1 MMHQKSLFN
10 PKLAF
15 EDMKQNKHVIILY
28 TVILLLCT
36 LFPASLEYS
45 NYFEDTVNNSYGL
58 ASAADFLA
66 LANPF
71 VMMLTFAAA
80 FIIVIL
86 QFNYLYKQSSVIF
99 VHSMPYTRANI
110 IVTKYISGLLT
121 AVLPILWAG
130 LINMLAAKIMGI
142 DYLMSYTD
150 YTKIMFYT
158 MLTTVFSY
166 SVMVMAQTVSSSI
179 FSLFIASSFVFLLYP
194 ITKCVGAGMVS
205 AYLKTYNIETLFS
218 RELDFI
224 FPFWKVAVQEDAS
237 SALTVGMTAYL
248 IISSIVML
256 VISAL
261 VYSKRK
267 SENSNKFF
275 AFNAVNKFLK
285 YYITIVLALGIGSL
299 TGAAAYGSFGISYV
313 MYIVSAI
320 IIFAV
325 LQAIF
330 DKNIK
335 NMFANKL
342 SLGAVLLVITA
353 IVCMFKFDV
362 LKLNDRIPDAAD
374 TKSIGIT
381 LPLRYENYVSA
392 DGSYNF
398 TDKKTIEKAILLM
411 KNSEP
416 AYNRGW
422 TTDDNS
428 YSVTFI
434 TDKYKK
440 LGISRR
446 ALVKKTDLEEF
457 SKAVF
462 ETAEFKKQLTPDE
475 SQVEAIY
482 WTYVNYGDSG
492 GFNVQTKAQME
503 KLLKTYSAEVNNI
516 SADEFVHGKVL
527 GSIEYEIPIQKN
539 DNFARPTRSFSYRRA
554 PVFESCTETLKLMEQ
569 YRAEFEESV
578 KNADNGNEKS
588 EDNADNAE
596 NAETTIA
603 QE

>member
-1 MMHQKSLFN
+1 MTHQKSLFN

-58 ASAADFLA
+58 ASAANFLA

-71 VMMLTFAAA
+71 VMILTFAAA

-86 QFNYLYKQSSVIF
+86 QFNYLYKQNSVIF

-179 FSLFIASSFVFLLYP
+179 FSLFIASAFVFLLYP

-224 FPFWKVAVQEDAS
+224 FPFWKVAMTEDAS
-237 SALTVGMTAYL
+237 SALTAGMTAYL

-285 YYITIVLALGIGSL
+285 YYITIVLALGIGAL
-299 TGAAAYGSFGISYV
+299 TGTAAGGSFGISYI
-313 MYIVSAI
+313 MYILSAI

-342 SLGAVLLVITA
+342 SLGAVLLIITA
-353 IVCMFKFDV
+353 VVCVFKFDV
-362 LKLNDRIPDAAD
+362 LKLNERVPDANE
-374 TKSIGIT
+374 TKSIDIT
-381 LPLRYENYVSA
+381 IPLRYDDYVS
-392 DGSYNF
+392 DGKNEF
-398 TDKKTIEKAILLM
+398 TDKKIIEKAILLM

-422 TTDDNS
+422 TTDDGLS
-428 YSVTFI
+428 AVTFV

-446 ALVKKTDLEEF
+446 VLVKKADFDEF
-457 SKAVF
+457 SKALF
-462 ETAEFKKQLTPDE
+462 ASEEFKNQLAPDDKQVK
-475 SQVEAIY
+475 SIN
-482 WTYVNYGDSG
+482 WTYVHYDGTD
-492 GFNVQTKAQME
+492 FNVLTKAKIE
-503 KLLKTYSAEVNNI
+503 KLLKTYSAELKNVT
-516 SADEFVHGKVL
+516 ADEFANGNAV
-527 GSIEYEIPIQKN
+527 GSIEYEIPAEKSNGLVPIH
-539 DNFARPTRSFSYRRA
+539 SYIYRRS
-554 PVFESCTETLKLMEQ
+554 PVFESCSETVKLMKQ
-569 YRAEFEESV
+569 YRAEFEEAV
-578 KNADNGNEKS
+578 KNADKGDETA
-588 EDNADNAE
+588 EDNAE
-596 NAETTIA
+596 NAETPAT

>member
-1 MMHQKSLFN
+1 MTHQKSLFN

-71 VMMLTFAAA
+71 VMILTFAAA

-86 QFNYLYKQSSVIF
+86 QFNYLYKQNSVIF

-224 FPFWKVAVQEDAS
+224 FPFWKVAMTEDAS
-237 SALTVGMTAYL
+237 SALTAGMTAYL

-285 YYITIVLALGIGSL
+285 YYITIVLALGIGAL
-299 TGAAAYGSFGISYV
+299 TGTAAGGNFGISYI
-313 MYIVSAI
+313 MYILSAI

-325 LQAIF
+325 LQAFF

-342 SLGAVLLVITA
+342 SLGAVLLIITA
-353 IVCMFKFDV
+353 VVCVFKFDV
-362 LKLNDRIPDAAD
+362 LKLNERVPDANE
-374 TKSIGIT
+374 TKSIDIT
-381 LPLRYENYVSA
+381 IPLRYDDYVS
-392 DGSYNF
+392 DGKNEF
-398 TDKKTIEKAILLM
+398 TDKKIIEKAILLM

-422 TTDDNS
+422 TTDDGLS
-428 YSVTFI
+428 AVTFV

-446 ALVKKTDLEEF
+446 VLVKKADFDEF
-457 SKAVF
+457 SKALF
-462 ETAEFKKQLTPDE
+462 ASEEFKNQLAPDDKQVK
-475 SQVEAIY
+475 SIN
-482 WTYVNYGDSG
+482 WTYVHYDGTD
-492 GFNVQTKAQME
+492 FNVLTKAKIE
-503 KLLKTYSAEVNNI
+503 KLLKTYSAELKNVT
-516 SADEFVHGKVL
+516 ADEFANGNAV
-527 GSIEYEIPIQKN
+527 GSIEYEIPAEKSN
-539 DNFARPTRSFSYRRA
+539 GLMPVHSYIYRCS
-554 PVFESCTETLKLMEQ
+554 PVFESCSETVKLIKQ
-569 YRAEFEESV
+569 YRAEFEEAV

>member
-1 MMHQKSLFN
+1 MTHQKSLFN

-58 ASAADFLA
+58 ASAAQFLA

-71 VMMLTFAAA
+71 VMILTFAAA

-86 QFNYLYKQSSVIF
+86 QFNYLYKQNSVIF

-130 LINMLAAKIMGI
+130 LINMLAAKIMGV

-224 FPFWKVAVQEDAS
+224 FPFWKVAMTEDAS
-237 SALTVGMTAYL
+237 SALTAGMTAYL

-285 YYITIVLALGIGSL
+285 YYITIVLALGIGAL
-299 TGAAAYGSFGISYV
+299 TGTAAGGNFGISYI
-313 MYIVSAI
+313 MYILSAI

-342 SLGAVLLVITA
+342 SLGAVLLIITA
-353 IVCMFKFDV
+353 VVCVFKFDV
-362 LKLNDRIPDAAD
+362 LKLNERVPDANE
-374 TKSIGIT
+374 TKSIDIT
-381 LPLRYENYVSA
+381 IPLRYDDYVS
-392 DGSYNF
+392 DGKNEF
-398 TDKKTIEKAILLM
+398 TDKKIIEKAILLM

-422 TTDDNS
+422 TTDDGLS
-428 YSVTFI
+428 AVTFV

-446 ALVKKTDLEEF
+446 VLVKKADFDEF
-457 SKAVF
+457 SKALF
-462 ETAEFKKQLTPDE
+462 ASEEFKNQLAPDDKQVK
-475 SQVEAIY
+475 SIN
-482 WTYVNYGDSG
+482 WTYVHYDGTD
-492 GFNVQTKAQME
+492 FNVLTKAKIE
-503 KLLKTYSAEVNNI
+503 KLLKTYSAELKNVT
-516 SADEFVHGKVL
+516 ADEFANGNAV
-527 GSIEYEIPIQKN
+527 GSIEYEIPAEKSNGLMPVHSYI
-539 DNFARPTRSFSYRRA
+539 YRRS
-554 PVFESCTETLKLMEQ
+554 PVFESCSETVKLIKQ
-569 YRAEFEESV
+569 YRAEFEEAV
-578 KNADNGNEKS
+578 KNADNGNETA
-588 EDNADNAE
+588 EDNAE
-596 NAETTIA
+596 NAETTET

>member
-1 MMHQKSLFN
+1 MTHQKFLFN

-71 VMMLTFAAA
+71 VMILTFAAA

-86 QFNYLYKQSSVIF
+86 QFNYLYKQNSVIF

-224 FPFWKVAVQEDAS
+224 FPFWKVAMTEDAS
-237 SALTVGMTAYL
+237 SALTAGMTAYL

-285 YYITIVLALGIGSL
+285 YYITIVLALGIGAL
-299 TGAAAYGSFGISYV
+299 TGTAAGGSFGISYI
-313 MYIVSAI
+313 MYILSAI

-342 SLGAVLLVITA
+342 SLGAVLLIITA
-353 IVCMFKFDV
+353 VVCVFKFDV
-362 LKLNDRIPDAAD
+362 LKLNERVPDANE
-374 TKSIGIT
+374 TKSIDIT
-381 LPLRYENYVSA
+381 IPLRYDDYVS
-392 DGSYNF
+392 DGKNEF
-398 TDKKTIEKAILLM
+398 TDKKIIEKAILLM

-422 TTDDNS
+422 TTDDGLS
-428 YSVTFI
+428 AVTFV

-446 ALVKKTDLEEF
+446 VLVKKADFDEF
-457 SKAVF
+457 SKVLFAS
-462 ETAEFKKQLTPDE
+462 EEFKNQLAPDDKQVK
-475 SQVEAIY
+475 SIN
-482 WTYVNYGDSG
+482 WTYVHYDGTD
-492 GFNVQTKAQME
+492 FNVLTKAKIE
-503 KLLKTYSAEVNNI
+503 KLLKTYSAELKNVT
-516 SADEFVHGKVL
+516 ADEFANGNAV
-527 GSIEYEIPIQKN
+527 GSIEYEIPAEKSNGLVPIH
-539 DNFARPTRSFSYRRA
+539 SYIYRRS
-554 PVFESCTETLKLMEQ
+554 PVFESCSETVKLMKQ
-569 YRAEFEESV
+569 YRAEFEEAV
-578 KNADNGNEKS
+578 KNADNGNETA
-588 EDNADNAE
+588 EDNAE
-596 NAETTIA
+596 NAENAETPAT

>member
-1 MMHQKSLFN
+1 MTHQKSLFN

-71 VMMLTFAAA
+71 VMILTFAAA

-86 QFNYLYKQSSVIF
+86 QFNYLYKQNSVIF

-224 FPFWKVAVQEDAS
+224 FPFWKVAMTEDAS
-237 SALTVGMTAYL
+237 SALTAGMTAYL

-285 YYITIVLALGIGSL
+285 YYITIVLALGIGAL
-299 TGAAAYGSFGISYV
+299 TGTAAGGNFGISYI
-313 MYIVSAI
+313 MYILSAI

-342 SLGAVLLVITA
+342 SLGAVLLIITA
-353 IVCMFKFDV
+353 VVCVFKFDV
-362 LKLNDRIPDAAD
+362 LKLNERVPDANE
-374 TKSIGIT
+374 TKSIDIT
-381 LPLRYENYVSA
+381 IPLRYDDYVS
-392 DGSYNF
+392 DGKNEF
-398 TDKKTIEKAILLM
+398 TDKKIIEKAILLM

-422 TTDDNS
+422 TTDDGLS
-428 YSVTFI
+428 AVTFV

-446 ALVKKTDLEEF
+446 VLVKKADFDEF
-457 SKAVF
+457 SKALF
-462 ETAEFKKQLTPDE
+462 ASEEFKNQLAPDDKQVK
-475 SQVEAIY
+475 SIN
-482 WTYVNYGDSG
+482 WTYVHYDGTD
-492 GFNVQTKAQME
+492 FNVLTKAKIE
-503 KLLKTYSAEVNNI
+503 KLLKTYSAELKNV
-516 SADEFVHGKVL
+516 SADEFANGNAV
-527 GSIEYEIPIQKN
+527 GSIEYEIPAEKSNGLVPIH
-539 DNFARPTRSFSYRRA
+539 SYIYRRS
-554 PVFESCTETLKLMEQ
+554 PVFESCSETVKLMKQ
-569 YRAEFEESV
+569 YRAEFEEAV
-578 KNADNGNEKS
+578 KNADNGNETA
-588 EDNADNAE
+588 EDNAE
-596 NAETTIA
+596 NAETPAT

>member
-1 MMHQKSLFN
+1 MTHQKSLFN

-71 VMMLTFAAA
+71 VMILTFAAA

-86 QFNYLYKQSSVIF
+86 QFNYLYKQNSVIF

-224 FPFWKVAVQEDAS
+224 FPFWKVAMTEDAS
-237 SALTVGMTAYL
+237 SALTAGMTAYL

-285 YYITIVLALGIGSL
+285 YYITIVLALGIGAL
-299 TGAAAYGSFGISYV
+299 TGTAAGGNFGISYI
-313 MYIVSAI
+313 MYILSAI

-342 SLGAVLLVITA
+342 SLGAVLLIITA
-353 IVCMFKFDV
+353 VVCVFKFDV
-362 LKLNDRIPDAAD
+362 LKLNERVPDANE
-374 TKSIGIT
+374 TKSIDIT
-381 LPLRYENYVSA
+381 IPLRYDDYVS
-392 DGSYNF
+392 DGKNEF
-398 TDKKTIEKAILLM
+398 TDKKIIEKAILLM

-422 TTDDNS
+422 TTDDGLS
-428 YSVTFI
+428 AVTFV

-446 ALVKKTDLEEF
+446 VLVKKADFDEF
-457 SKAVF
+457 SKALF
-462 ETAEFKKQLTPDE
+462 ASEEFKNQLAPDDKQVK
-475 SQVEAIY
+475 SIN
-482 WTYVNYGDSG
+482 WTYVHYDGTD
-492 GFNVQTKAQME
+492 FNVLTKAKIE
-503 KLLKTYSAEVNNI
+503 KLLKTYSAELKNVT
-516 SADEFVHGKVL
+516 ADEFANGNAV
-527 GSIEYEIPIQKN
+527 GSIEYEIPAEKSNGLMPVHSYI
-539 DNFARPTRSFSYRRA
+539 YRRS
-554 PVFESCTETLKLMEQ
+554 PVFESCSETVKLMKQ
-569 YRAEFEESV
+569 YRAEFEEAV
-578 KNADNGNEKS
+578 KNADNGNETA
-588 EDNADNAE
+588 EDNAE
-596 NAETTIA
+596 NAENAETPAT

>member
-28 TVILLLCT
+28 TVALLLCT

-45 NYFEDTVNNSYGL
+45 NYFNDTVNNAYSL
-58 ASAADFLA
+58 RSAAEILA
-66 LANPF
+66 LSNPF

-110 IVTKYISGLLT
+110 IVTKYISGLLA
-121 AVLPILWAG
+121 AVLPILLVG
-130 LINMLAAKIMGI
+130 IINMFAAKTMGI

-150 YTKIMFYT
+150 YNKVMIYCILSTAFC
-158 MLTTVFSY
+158 Y
-166 SVMVMAQTVSSSI
+166 SVMVMAQTVSSGI
-179 FSLFIASSFVFLLYP
+179 FSLLIATSFVFLLYP
-194 ITKCVGAGMVS
+194 ITKGVLAGMVS
-205 AYLKTYNIETLFS
+205 TYLKTYNIETLFS

-224 FPFWKVAVQEDAS
+224 FPFWKIAVQEDAS
-237 SALTVGMTAYL
+237 SALTAGMTAYL

-275 AFNAVNKFLK
+275 AFNTVNKFLK
-285 YYITIVLALGIGSL
+285 YYITIVLSLGVGAL
-299 TGAAAYGSFGISYV
+299 TGMAAYGSFGISYV

-353 IVCMFKFDV
+353 VVCMFKFDV
-362 LKLNDRIPDAAD
+362 FKLNDRVPDANE
-374 TKSIGIT
+374 TKSIEIT
-381 LPLRYENYVSA
+381 YPLRYDDFVS
-392 DGSYNF
+392 DGTFKF
-398 TDKKTIEKAILLM
+398 TDKKIIEKSILLM

-416 AYNRGW
+416 AYGRGW
-422 TTDDNS
+422 TTDDGLS
-428 YSVTFI
+428 AVTFV

-446 ALVKKTDLEEF
+446 VLVKKADFDEF
-457 SKAVF
+457 SKALF
-462 ETAEFKKQLTPDE
+462 ASEEFKNQLAPDDKQVK
-475 SQVEAIY
+475 SIN
-482 WTYVNYGDSG
+482 WTYVHYDGTD
-492 GFNVQTKAQME
+492 FNVLTKAKIE
-503 KLLKTYSAEVNNI
+503 KLLKTYSAELKNVT
-516 SADEFVHGKVL
+516 ADEFANGNAV
-527 GSIEYEIPIQKN
+527 GSIEYEIPAEKSNGLMPVHSYI
-539 DNFARPTRSFSYRRA
+539 YRRS
-554 PVFESCTETLKLMEQ
+554 PVFESCTETVKLIKQ
-569 YRAEFEESV
+569 YRAEFEEAV
-578 KNADNGNEKS
+578 KNADNGNETA
-588 EDNADNAE
+588 EDNAE
-596 NAETTIA
+596 NAETPAT

>member
-1 MMHQKSLFN
+1 MTHQKSLFN

-28 TVILLLCT
+28 TVILLLCS

-58 ASAADFLA
+58 ASAAQFLA

-71 VMMLTFAAA
+71 IMILTFAAA

-86 QFNYLYKQSSVIF
+86 QFNYLYKQNSVIF

-179 FSLFIASSFVFLLYP
+179 FSLFIASAFVFLLYP
-194 ITKCVGAGMVS
+194 ITKSVLACMVS
-205 AYLKTYNIETLFS
+205 VYLKAYSIETLFS

-224 FPFWKVAVQEDAS
+224 FPFWKVAMTEDAS
-237 SALTVGMTAYL
+237 SALTLGFSAYL
-248 IISSIVML
+248 VISSIVML
-256 VISAL
+256 ILSVL
-261 VYSKRK
+261 VYTKRK

-285 YYITIVLALGIGSL
+285 YYITIVLALGVGGL
-299 TGAAAYGSFGISYV
+299 TGSAAGGSFGISYI
-313 MYIVSAI
+313 MYILSAV

-342 SLGAVLLVITA
+342 SLGAVLLIITA
-353 IVCMFKFDV
+353 VVCVFKFDV
-362 LKLNDRIPDAAD
+362 LKLNERVPDANE
-374 TKSIGIT
+374 TKSIEIT
-381 LPLRYENYVSA
+381 YPLRYDDFVS
-392 DGSYNF
+392 DVTFKF
-398 TDKKTIEKAILLM
+398 TDKKIIEKAILLM
-411 KNSEP
+411 KNSGP
-416 AYNRGW
+416 AYGRGW
-422 TTDDNS
+422 TTDDGLS
-428 YSVTFI
+428 AVTFV
-434 TDKYKK
+434 TGKYKK

-446 ALVKKTDLEEF
+446 VLVKKADFDEF
-457 SKAVF
+457 SKVLF
-462 ETAEFKKQLTPDE
+462 VSEEFKNQLAPDAKQAE
-475 SQVEAIY
+475 EAA
-482 WTYVNYGDSG
+482 WTYVHYDGTD
-492 GFNVQTKAQME
+492 FNVLTKAKIE
-503 KLLKTYSAEVNNI
+503 KLLKTYSAELKNV
-516 SADEFVHGKVL
+516 SDDELINGNVT
-527 GSIEYEIPIQKN
+527 GSIEFEVPAEKVNRFVPGHSYI
-539 DNFARPTRSFSYRRA
+539 YRRS
-554 PVFESCTETLKLMEQ
+554 PVFESCSETVKLIKQ

-578 KNADNGNEKS
+578 KNADNGNETA
-588 EDNADNAE
+588 EDNAE
-596 NAETTIA
+596 NAENAETPAT

>member
-1 MMHQKSLFN
+1 MTHQKSLFN

-71 VMMLTFAAA
+71 VMILTFAAA

-86 QFNYLYKQSSVIF
+86 QFNYLYKQNSVIF

-224 FPFWKVAVQEDAS
+224 FPFWKVAMTEDAS
-237 SALTVGMTAYL
+237 SALTAGMTAYL

-285 YYITIVLALGIGSL
+285 YYITIVLALGIGAL
-299 TGAAAYGSFGISYV
+299 TGTAAGGNFGISYI
-313 MYIVSAI
+313 MYILSAI

-342 SLGAVLLVITA
+342 SLGAVLLIITA
-353 IVCMFKFDV
+353 VVCVFKFDV
-362 LKLNDRIPDAAD
+362 LKLNERVPDANE
-374 TKSIGIT
+374 TKSIDIT
-381 LPLRYENYVSA
+381 IPLRYDDFVS
-392 DGSYNF
+392 DGKNEF
-398 TDKKTIEKAILLM
+398 TDKKIIEKAILLM

-422 TTDDNS
+422 TTDDGLS
-428 YSVTFI
+428 AVTFV

-446 ALVKKTDLEEF
+446 VLVKKADFDEF
-457 SKAVF
+457 SKALF
-462 ETAEFKKQLTPDE
+462 ASEEFKNQLAPDDKQVK
-475 SQVEAIY
+475 SIN
-482 WTYVNYGDSG
+482 WTYVHYDGTD
-492 GFNVQTKAQME
+492 FNVLTKAKIE
-503 KLLKTYSAEVNNI
+503 KLLKTYSAELKNVT
-516 SADEFVHGKVL
+516 ADEFANGNAV
-527 GSIEYEIPIQKN
+527 GSIEYEIPAEKSNGLMPVHSYI
-539 DNFARPTRSFSYRRA
+539 YRRS
-554 PVFESCTETLKLMEQ
+554 PVFESCTETVKLIKQ
-569 YRAEFEESV
+569 YRAEFEEAV
-578 KNADNGNEKS
+578 KNADKGDETA
-588 EDNADNAE
+588 EDNAE
-596 NAETTIA
+596 NAETPAT

>member
-1 MMHQKSLFN
+1 MTHQKSLFN

-71 VMMLTFAAA
+71 VMILTFAAA

-86 QFNYLYKQSSVIF
+86 QFNYLYKQNSVIF

-224 FPFWKVAVQEDAS
+224 FPFWKVAMTEDAS
-237 SALTVGMTAYL
+237 SALTAGMTAYL

-285 YYITIVLALGIGSL
+285 YYITIVLALGIGAL
-299 TGAAAYGSFGISYV
+299 TGTAAGGSFGISYI
-313 MYIVSAI
+313 MYILSAI

-342 SLGAVLLVITA
+342 SLGAVLLIITA
-353 IVCMFKFDV
+353 VVCVFKFDV
-362 LKLNDRIPDAAD
+362 LKLNERVPDANE
-374 TKSIGIT
+374 TKSIDIT
-381 LPLRYENYVSA
+381 IPLRYDDYVS
-392 DGSYNF
+392 DGKNEF
-398 TDKKTIEKAILLM
+398 TDKKIIEKAILLM

-422 TTDDNS
+422 TTDDGLS
-428 YSVTFI
+428 AVTFV

-446 ALVKKTDLEEF
+446 VLVKKADFDEF
-457 SKAVF
+457 SKVLFAS
-462 ETAEFKKQLTPDE
+462 EEFKNQLAPDDKQVK
-475 SQVEAIY
+475 SIN
-482 WTYVNYGDSG
+482 WTYVHYDGTD
-492 GFNVQTKAQME
+492 FNVQTKAKIE
-503 KLLKTYSAEVNNI
+503 KLLKTYSAELKNVT
-516 SADEFVHGKVL
+516 ADEFANGNAV
-527 GSIEYEIPIQKN
+527 GSIEYEIPAEKSNGLVPIH
-539 DNFARPTRSFSYRRA
+539 SYIYRRS
-554 PVFESCTETLKLMEQ
+554 PVFESCSETVKLMKQ
-569 YRAEFEESV
+569 YRAEFEETV
-578 KNADNGNEKS
+578 KNADKGDETA
-588 EDNADNAE
+588 EDNAE
-596 NAETTIA
+596 NAETPAT

>member
-1 MMHQKSLFN
+1 MTHQKSLFN

-71 VMMLTFAAA
+71 VMILTFAAA

-86 QFNYLYKQSSVIF
+86 QFNYLYKQNSVIF

-224 FPFWKVAVQEDAS
+224 FPFWKVAMTEDAS
-237 SALTVGMTAYL
+237 SALTLGFSAYL
-248 IISSIVML
+248 VISSIVML

-285 YYITIVLALGIGSL
+285 YYITIVLALGIGAL
-299 TGAAAYGSFGISYV
+299 TGTAAGGSFGISYI
-313 MYIVSAI
+313 MYILSAI

-342 SLGAVLLVITA
+342 SLGAVLLIITA
-353 IVCMFKFDV
+353 VVCVFKFDV
-362 LKLNDRIPDAAD
+362 LKLNERVPDANE
-374 TKSIGIT
+374 TKSIDIT
-381 LPLRYENYVSA
+381 IPLRYDDFVS
-392 DGSYNF
+392 DGKNEF
-398 TDKKTIEKAILLM
+398 TDKKIIEKAILLM

-422 TTDDNS
+422 TTDDGLS
-428 YSVTFI
+428 AVTFV

-446 ALVKKTDLEEF
+446 VLVKKADFDEF
-457 SKAVF
+457 SKVLFAS
-462 ETAEFKKQLTPDE
+462 EEFKNQLAPDDKQVK
-475 SQVEAIY
+475 SIN
-482 WTYVNYGDSG
+482 WTYVHYDGTD
-492 GFNVQTKAQME
+492 FNVLTKAKIE
-503 KLLKTYSAEVNNI
+503 KLLKTYSAELKNVT
-516 SADEFVHGKVL
+516 ADEFANGNAV
-527 GSIEYEIPIQKN
+527 GSIEYEIPAEKSNGLVPIH
-539 DNFARPTRSFSYRRA
+539 SYIYRRS
-554 PVFESCTETLKLMEQ
+554 PVFESCSETVKLMKQ
-569 YRAEFEESV
+569 YRAEFEELA
-578 KNADNGNEKS
+578 KNADKGDETA
-588 EDNADNAE
+588 EDNAE
-596 NAETTIA
+596 NAENAETPAT

>member
-1 MMHQKSLFN
+1 MTHQKSLFN

-71 VMMLTFAAA
+71 VMILTFAAA

-86 QFNYLYKQSSVIF
+86 QFNYLYKQNSVIF

-224 FPFWKVAVQEDAS
+224 FPFWKVAMTEDAS
-237 SALTVGMTAYL
+237 SALTAGMTAYL

-285 YYITIVLALGIGSL
+285 YYITIVLALGIGAL
-299 TGAAAYGSFGISYV
+299 TGTAAGGNFGISYI
-313 MYIVSAI
+313 MYILSAI

-342 SLGAVLLVITA
+342 SLGAVLLIITA
-353 IVCMFKFDV
+353 VVCVFKFDV
-362 LKLNDRIPDAAD
+362 LKLNERVPDANE
-374 TKSIGIT
+374 TKSIDIT
-381 LPLRYENYVSA
+381 IPLRYDDYVS
-392 DGSYNF
+392 DGKNEF
-398 TDKKTIEKAILLM
+398 TDKKIIEKAILLM

-422 TTDDNS
+422 TTDDGLS
-428 YSVTFI
+428 AVTFE

-446 ALVKKTDLEEF
+446 VLVKKADFDEF
-457 SKAVF
+457 SKALF
-462 ETAEFKKQLTPDE
+462 ASEEFKNQLAPDDKQVK
-475 SQVEAIY
+475 SIN
-482 WTYVNYGDSG
+482 WTYVHYDGTD
-492 GFNVQTKAQME
+492 FNVLTKAKIE
-503 KLLKTYSAEVNNI
+503 KLLKTYSAELKNVT
-516 SADEFVHGKVL
+516 ADEFANGNAV
-527 GSIEYEIPIQKN
+527 GSIEYEIPAEKSNGLMPVHSYI
-539 DNFARPTRSFSYRRA
+539 YRRS
-554 PVFESCTETLKLMEQ
+554 PVFESCSETVKLIKQ
-569 YRAEFEESV
+569 YRAEFEEAV
-578 KNADNGNEKS
+578 KNADNGNETA
-588 EDNADNAE
+588 EDNAE
-596 NAETTIA
+596 NAETTET

>member
-1 MMHQKSLFN
+1 MTHQKSLFN

-71 VMMLTFAAA
+71 VMILTFAAA

-86 QFNYLYKQSSVIF
+86 QFNYLYKQNSVIF

-224 FPFWKVAVQEDAS
+224 FPFWKVAMTEDAS
-237 SALTVGMTAYL
+237 SALTAGMTAYL

-285 YYITIVLALGIGSL
+285 YYITIVLALGIGAL
-299 TGAAAYGSFGISYV
+299 TGTAAGGNFGISYI
-313 MYIVSAI
+313 MYILSAI

-342 SLGAVLLVITA
+342 SLGAVLLIITA
-353 IVCMFKFDV
+353 VVCVFKFDV
-362 LKLNDRIPDAAD
+362 LKLNERVPDANE
-374 TKSIGIT
+374 TKSIDIT
-381 LPLRYENYVSA
+381 IPLRYDDYVS
-392 DGSYNF
+392 DGKNEF
-398 TDKKTIEKAILLM
+398 TDKKIIEKAILLM

-422 TTDDNS
+422 TTDDGLS
-428 YSVTFI
+428 AVTFV

-446 ALVKKTDLEEF
+446 VLVKKADFDEF
-457 SKAVF
+457 SKALF
-462 ETAEFKKQLTPDE
+462 ASEEFKNQLAPDDKQVK
-475 SQVEAIY
+475 SIN
-482 WTYVNYGDSG
+482 WTYVHYDGTD
-492 GFNVQTKAQME
+492 FNVLTKAKIE
-503 KLLKTYSAEVNNI
+503 KLLKTYSAELKNVT
-516 SADEFVHGKVL
+516 ADEFANGNAV
-527 GSIEYEIPIQKN
+527 GSIEYEIPAEKSNGLMPVHSYI
-539 DNFARPTRSFSYRRA
+539 YRRS
-554 PVFESCTETLKLMEQ
+554 PVFESCSETVKLIKQ
-569 YRAEFEESV
+569 YRAEFEEAV
-578 KNADNGNEKS
+578 KNADNGNETA
-588 EDNADNAE
+588 EDNAE
-596 NAETTIA
+596 NAETTET

>member
-1 MMHQKSLFN
+1 MTHQKSLFN

-71 VMMLTFAAA
+71 VMILTFAAA

-86 QFNYLYKQSSVIF
+86 QFNYLYKQNSVIF

-166 SVMVMAQTVSSSI
+166 SVMVMAQTVSSNI
-179 FSLFIASSFVFLLYP
+179 FSLFIASAFVFLLYP
-194 ITKCVGAGMVS
+194 ITKSVLACMVS
-205 AYLKTYNIETLFS
+205 VYLKAYSIETLFS

-224 FPFWKVAVQEDAS
+224 FPFWKVAMTEDAS
-237 SALTVGMTAYL
+237 SALTLGFSAYL
-248 IISSIVML
+248 VISSIVML
-256 VISAL
+256 ILSVL
-261 VYSKRK
+261 VYTKRK

-285 YYITIVLALGIGSL
+285 YYITIVLALGVGGL
-299 TGAAAYGSFGISYV
+299 TGAAAGGSFGISYI
-313 MYIVSAI
+313 MYILSAI

-342 SLGAVLLVITA
+342 SLGAVLLIITA
-353 IVCMFKFDV
+353 VVCVFKFDV
-362 LKLNDRIPDAAD
+362 LKLNERVPDANE
-374 TKSIGIT
+374 TKSIEIT
-381 LPLRYENYVSA
+381 YPLRYDDFVS
-392 DGSYNF
+392 DVTFKF
-398 TDKKTIEKAILLM
+398 TDKKIIEKAILLM
-411 KNSEP
+411 KNSGP
-416 AYNRGW
+416 AYGRGW
-422 TTDDNS
+422 TTDDGLS
-428 YSVTFI
+428 AVTFE
-434 TDKYKK
+434 TDRYRK

-446 ALVKKTDLEEF
+446 VLVKKADFDEF
-457 SKAVF
+457 SKALF
-462 ETAEFKKQLTPDE
+462 ASEEFKNQLAPDDKQVK
-475 SQVEAIY
+475 SIN
-482 WTYVNYGDSG
+482 WTYVHYDGTD
-492 GFNVQTKAQME
+492 FNVLTKAKIE
-503 KLLKTYSAEVNNI
+503 KLLKTYSAELKNVT
-516 SADEFVHGKVL
+516 ADEFANGNAV
-527 GSIEYEIPIQKN
+527 GSIEYEIPAEKSNGLMPVHSYI
-539 DNFARPTRSFSYRRA
+539 YRRS
-554 PVFESCTETLKLMEQ
+554 PVFESCTETVKLIKQ
-569 YRAEFEESV
+569 YRAEFEEAV
-578 KNADNGNEKS
+578 KNADNGDETA
-588 EDNADNAE
+588 EDNAE
-596 NAETTIA
+596 NAENAETPAT

>member
-1 MMHQKSLFN
+1 MTHQKSLFN

-28 TVILLLCT
+28 TVALLLCT
-36 LFPASLEYS
+36 LFLASLEYS
-45 NYFEDTVNNSYGL
+45 NYFNDTVNNAYSL
-58 ASAADFLA
+58 RSAAEILA
-66 LANPF
+66 LSNPF

-110 IVTKYISGLLT
+110 IVTKYISGLLA
-121 AVLPILWAG
+121 AVLPILLVG
-130 LINMLAAKIMGI
+130 IINMFAAKTMGI

-150 YTKIMFYT
+150 YNKVMIYCILSTAFC
-158 MLTTVFSY
+158 Y
-166 SVMVMAQTVSSSI
+166 SVMVMAQTVSSGI
-179 FSLFIASSFVFLLYP
+179 FSLLIATSFVFLLYP
-194 ITKCVGAGMVS
+194 ITKGVLAGMVS
-205 AYLKTYNIETLFS
+205 TYLKTYSIETLFS

-224 FPFWKVAVQEDAS
+224 FPFWKIAVQEDAS
-237 SALTVGMTAYL
+237 SALTAGMTAYL

-275 AFNAVNKFLK
+275 AFNTVNKFLK
-285 YYITIVLALGIGSL
+285 YYITIVLSLGVGAL
-299 TGAAAYGSFGISYV
+299 TGMAAYGSFGISYV

-353 IVCMFKFDV
+353 VVCMFKFDV
-362 LKLNDRIPDAAD
+362 FKLNDRIPDAAD

-398 TDKKTIEKAILLM
+398 TDKKIIEKAILLM

-416 AYNRGW
+416 AYNRLR
-422 TTDDNS
+422 TDDDS
-428 YSVTFI
+428 YDVTFI

-475 SQVEAIY
+475 SQIEAIY
-482 WTYVNYGDSG
+482 WTYIIYGDKES
-492 GFNVQTKAQME
+492 FNVQTKAQIE
-503 KLLKTYSAEVNNI
+503 KLLKTYSAEMNNI

-527 GSIEYEIPIQKN
+527 GSIEYEIPTQKN
-539 DNFARPTRSFSYRRA
+539 DNFARPARSFVYRRT

-569 YRAEFEESV
+569 YRAELEESA
-578 KNADNGNEKS
+578 KNTDNGDEKS

-596 NAETTIA
+596 NTETTIA

>member
-1 MMHQKSLFN
+1 MTHQKSLFN

-58 ASAADFLA
+58 ASAAQFLA

-71 VMMLTFAAA
+71 VMILTFAAA

-86 QFNYLYKQSSVIF
+86 QFNYLYKQNSVIF

-224 FPFWKVAVQEDAS
+224 FPFWKVAMTEDAS
-237 SALTVGMTAYL
+237 SALTAGMTAYL

-285 YYITIVLALGIGSL
+285 YYITIVLALGIGAL
-299 TGAAAYGSFGISYV
+299 TGTAAGGSFGISYI
-313 MYIVSAI
+313 MYILSAI

-342 SLGAVLLVITA
+342 SLGAVLLIITA
-353 IVCMFKFDV
+353 VVCVFKFDV
-362 LKLNDRIPDAAD
+362 LKLNERVPDANE
-374 TKSIGIT
+374 TKSIDIT
-381 LPLRYENYVSA
+381 IPLRYDDFVS
-392 DGSYNF
+392 DGKNEF
-398 TDKKTIEKAILLM
+398 TDKKIIEKAILLM

-422 TTDDNS
+422 TTDDGLS
-428 YSVTFI
+428 AVTFV

-446 ALVKKTDLEEF
+446 VLVKKADFDEF
-457 SKAVF
+457 SKALF
-462 ETAEFKKQLTPDE
+462 ASEEFKNQLAPDDKQVK
-475 SQVEAIY
+475 SIN
-482 WTYVNYGDSG
+482 WTYVHYDGTD
-492 GFNVQTKAQME
+492 FNVLTKAKIE
-503 KLLKTYSAEVNNI
+503 KLLKTYSAELKNVT
-516 SADEFVHGKVL
+516 ADEFANGNAV
-527 GSIEYEIPIQKN
+527 GSIEYEIPAEKSNGLMPIH
-539 DNFARPTRSFSYRRA
+539 SYIYRRS
-554 PVFESCTETLKLMEQ
+554 PVFESCSETVKLMKQ
-569 YRAEFEESV
+569 YRAEFEEAV
-578 KNADNGNEKS
+578 KNADKGDETA
-588 EDNADNAE
+588 EDNAE
-596 NAETTIA
+596 NAETPAT

>member
-1 MMHQKSLFN
+1 MTHQKSLFN

-71 VMMLTFAAA
+71 VMILTFAAA

-86 QFNYLYKQSSVIF
+86 QFNYLYKQNSVIF

-224 FPFWKVAVQEDAS
+224 FPFWKVAMTEDAS
-237 SALTVGMTAYL
+237 SALTAGMTAYL

-285 YYITIVLALGIGSL
+285 YYITIVLALGIGAL
-299 TGAAAYGSFGISYV
+299 TGTAAGGNFGISYI
-313 MYIVSAI
+313 MYILSAI

-342 SLGAVLLVITA
+342 SLGAVLLIITA
-353 IVCMFKFDV
+353 VVCVFKFDV
-362 LKLNDRIPDAAD
+362 LKLNERVPDANE
-374 TKSIGIT
+374 TKSIDIT
-381 LPLRYENYVSA
+381 IPLRYDDFVS
-392 DGSYNF
+392 DGKNEF
-398 TDKKTIEKAILLM
+398 TDKKIIEKAILLM

-422 TTDDNS
+422 TTDDGLS
-428 YSVTFI
+428 AVTFV

-446 ALVKKTDLEEF
+446 VLVKKADFDEF
-457 SKAVF
+457 SKVLFAS
-462 ETAEFKKQLTPDE
+462 EEFKNQLAPDDKQVK
-475 SQVEAIY
+475 SIN
-482 WTYVNYGDSG
+482 WTYVHYDGTD
-492 GFNVQTKAQME
+492 FNVLTKAKIE
-503 KLLKTYSAEVNNI
+503 KLLKTYSAELKNVT
-516 SADEFVHGKVL
+516 ADEFANGNAV
-527 GSIEYEIPIQKN
+527 GSIEYEIPAEKSNGLVPIH
-539 DNFARPTRSFSYRRA
+539 SYIYRRS
-554 PVFESCTETLKLMEQ
+554 PVFESCSETVKLMKQ
-569 YRAEFEESV
+569 YRAEFEEAV
-578 KNADNGNEKS
+578 KNADNGDETA
-588 EDNADNAE
+588 EDNAE
-596 NAETTIA
+596 NAETPAT

>member
-1 MMHQKSLFN
+1 MTHQKSLFN

-71 VMMLTFAAA
+71 VMILTFAAA

-86 QFNYLYKQSSVIF
+86 QFNYLYKQNSVIF

-130 LINMLAAKIMGI
+130 LINMLAAKIMGV

-224 FPFWKVAVQEDAS
+224 FPFWKVAMTEDAS
-237 SALTVGMTAYL
+237 SALTAGMTAYL

-285 YYITIVLALGIGSL
+285 YYITIVLALGIGAL
-299 TGAAAYGSFGISYV
+299 TGTAAGGSFGISYI
-313 MYIVSAI
+313 MYILSAI

-342 SLGAVLLVITA
+342 SLGAVLLIITA
-353 IVCMFKFDV
+353 VVCVFKFDV
-362 LKLNDRIPDAAD
+362 LKLNERVPDANE
-374 TKSIGIT
+374 TKSIDIT
-381 LPLRYENYVSA
+381 IPLRYDDYVS
-392 DGSYNF
+392 DGKNEF
-398 TDKKTIEKAILLM
+398 TDKKIIEKAILLM

-422 TTDDNS
+422 TTDDGLS
-428 YSVTFI
+428 AVTFV

-446 ALVKKTDLEEF
+446 VLVKKADFDEF
-457 SKAVF
+457 SKALF
-462 ETAEFKKQLTPDE
+462 ASEEFKNQLAPDDKQVK
-475 SQVEAIY
+475 SIN
-482 WTYVNYGDSG
+482 WTYVHYDGTD
-492 GFNVQTKAQME
+492 FNVLTKAKIE
-503 KLLKTYSAEVNNI
+503 KLLKTYSAELKNVT
-516 SADEFVHGKVL
+516 ADEFANGNAV
-527 GSIEYEIPIQKN
+527 GSIEYEIPAEKSNGLMPVHSYI
-539 DNFARPTRSFSYRRA
+539 YRRS
-554 PVFESCTETLKLMEQ
+554 PVFESCSETVKLIKQ
-569 YRAEFEESV
+569 YRVEFEEAV
-578 KNADNGNEKS
+578 KNADNGNETA
-588 EDNADNAE
+588 EDNAE
-596 NAETTIA
+596 NAEITET

>member
-1 MMHQKSLFN
+1 MTHQKSLFN

-71 VMMLTFAAA
+71 VMILTFAAA

-86 QFNYLYKQSSVIF
+86 QFNYLYKQNSVIF

-179 FSLFIASSFVFLLYP
+179 FSLFIASAFVFLLYP
-194 ITKCVGAGMVS
+194 ITKSVLACMVS
-205 AYLKTYNIETLFS
+205 VYLKAYNIETLFS

-224 FPFWKVAVQEDAS
+224 FPFWKVAMTEDAS
-237 SALTVGMTAYL
+237 SALTLGFSAYL
-248 IISSIVML
+248 VISSIVML
-256 VISAL
+256 ILSVL
-261 VYSKRK
+261 VYTKRK

-285 YYITIVLALGIGSL
+285 YYITIVLALGVGGL
-299 TGAAAYGSFGISYV
+299 TGAAAGGSFGISYI
-313 MYIVSAI
+313 MYILSAV

-342 SLGAVLLVITA
+342 SLGAVLLIITA
-353 IVCMFKFDV
+353 VVCVFKFDV
-362 LKLNDRIPDAAD
+362 LKFNERVPDANE
-374 TKSIGIT
+374 TKSIDIT
-381 LPLRYENYVSA
+381 IPLRYDDFVS
-392 DGSYNF
+392 DGKNEF
-398 TDKKTIEKAILLM
+398 TDKKIIEKAILLM

-422 TTDDNS
+422 TTDDGLS
-428 YSVTFI
+428 AVTFV

-446 ALVKKTDLEEF
+446 VLVKKADFDEF
-457 SKAVF
+457 SKVLFAS
-462 ETAEFKKQLTPDE
+462 EEFKSQLAPDDKQVK
-475 SQVEAIY
+475 SIN
-482 WTYVNYGDSG
+482 WTYVHYDGTD
-492 GFNVQTKAQME
+492 FNVQTKAKIE
-503 KLLKTYSAEVNNI
+503 KLLKTYSAELKNVT
-516 SADEFVHGKVL
+516 ADEFANGNAV
-527 GSIEYEIPIQKN
+527 GSIEYEIPAEKSKGLVPVHSYI
-539 DNFARPTRSFSYRRA
+539 YRRS
-554 PVFESCTETLKLMEQ
+554 PVFESCSETVKLMKQ
-569 YRAEFEESV
+569 YRAEFEEAV
-578 KNADNGNEKS
+578 KNADNGDETA
-588 EDNADNAE
+588 EDNAE
-596 NAETTIA
+596 NAENAETPAT

>member
-1 MMHQKSLFN
+1 MTHQKSLFN

-71 VMMLTFAAA
+71 VMILTFAAA

-86 QFNYLYKQSSVIF
+86 QFNYLYKQNSVIF

-224 FPFWKVAVQEDAS
+224 FPFWKVAMTEDAS
-237 SALTVGMTAYL
+237 SALTAGMTAYL

-285 YYITIVLALGIGSL
+285 YYITIVLALGIGAL
-299 TGAAAYGSFGISYV
+299 TGTAAGGNFGISYI
-313 MYIVSAI
+313 MYILSAI

-342 SLGAVLLVITA
+342 SLGAVLLIITA
-353 IVCMFKFDV
+353 VVCVFKFDV
-362 LKLNDRIPDAAD
+362 LKLNERVPDANE
-374 TKSIGIT
+374 TKSIDIT
-381 LPLRYENYVSA
+381 IPLRYDDFVS
-392 DGSYNF
+392 DGKNEF
-398 TDKKTIEKAILLM
+398 TDKKIIEKAILLM

-422 TTDDNS
+422 TTDDGLS
-428 YSVTFI
+428 AVTFV

-446 ALVKKTDLEEF
+446 VLVKKADFDEF
-457 SKAVF
+457 SKVLFAS
-462 ETAEFKKQLTPDE
+462 EEFKNQLAPDDKQVK
-475 SQVEAIY
+475 SIN
-482 WTYVNYGDSG
+482 WTYVHYDGTD
-492 GFNVQTKAQME
+492 FNVLTKAKIE
-503 KLLKTYSAEVNNI
+503 KLLKTYSAELKNVT
-516 SADEFVHGKVL
+516 ADEFANGNAV
-527 GSIEYEIPIQKN
+527 GSIEYEIPAEKSNGLMPIH
-539 DNFARPTRSFSYRRA
+539 SYIYRRS
-554 PVFESCTETLKLMEQ
+554 PVFESCSETVKLMKQ
-569 YRAEFEESV
+569 YRAEFEEAV
-578 KNADNGNEKS
+578 KNADKGDETA
-588 EDNADNAE
+588 EDNAE
-596 NAETTIA
+596 NAETPAT

>member
-1 MMHQKSLFN
+1 MTHQKSLFN

-71 VMMLTFAAA
+71 VMILTFAAA

-86 QFNYLYKQSSVIF
+86 QFNYLYKQNSVIF

-130 LINMLAAKIMGI
+130 LINMLAAKIMGV

-158 MLTTVFSY
+158 MLTAVFSY

-224 FPFWKVAVQEDAS
+224 FPFWKVAMTEDAS
-237 SALTVGMTAYL
+237 SALTAGMTAYL

-285 YYITIVLALGIGSL
+285 YYITIVLALGIGAL
-299 TGAAAYGSFGISYV
+299 TGTAAGGSFGISYI
-313 MYIVSAI
+313 MYILSAI

-342 SLGAVLLVITA
+342 SLGAVLLIITA
-353 IVCMFKFDV
+353 VVCVFKFDV
-362 LKLNDRIPDAAD
+362 LKLNERVPDANE
-374 TKSIGIT
+374 TKSIDIT
-381 LPLRYENYVSA
+381 IPLRYDDFVS
-392 DGSYNF
+392 DGKNEF
-398 TDKKTIEKAILLM
+398 TDKKIIEKAILLM

-422 TTDDNS
+422 TTDDGLS
-428 YSVTFI
+428 AVTFV

-446 ALVKKTDLEEF
+446 VLVKKADFDEF
-457 SKAVF
+457 SKALF
-462 ETAEFKKQLTPDE
+462 ASEEFKNQLAPDDKQVK
-475 SQVEAIY
+475 SIN
-482 WTYVNYGDSG
+482 WTYVHYDGTD
-492 GFNVQTKAQME
+492 FNVLTKAKIE
-503 KLLKTYSAEVNNI
+503 KLLKTYSAELKNVT
-516 SADEFVHGKVL
+516 ADEFANGNAV
-527 GSIEYEIPIQKN
+527 GSIEYEIPAEKSNGLMPVHSYI
-539 DNFARPTRSFSYRRA
+539 YRRS
-554 PVFESCTETLKLMEQ
+554 PVFESCSETVKLMKQ
-569 YRAEFEESV
+569 YRAEFEEAV
-578 KNADNGNEKS
+578 KNADKGDETA
-588 EDNADNAE
+588 EDNAE
-596 NAETTIA
+596 NAETPAT

>member
-1 MMHQKSLFN
+1 MTHQKSLFN

-71 VMMLTFAAA
+71 VMILTFAAA

-86 QFNYLYKQSSVIF
+86 QFNYLYKQNSVIF

-224 FPFWKVAVQEDAS
+224 FPFWKVAMTEDAS
-237 SALTVGMTAYL
+237 SALTAGMTAYL

-285 YYITIVLALGIGSL
+285 YYITIVLALGIGAL
-299 TGAAAYGSFGISYV
+299 TGTAAGGNFGISYI
-313 MYIVSAI
+313 MYILSAI

-342 SLGAVLLVITA
+342 SLGAVLLIITA
-353 IVCMFKFDV
+353 VVCVFKFDV
-362 LKLNDRIPDAAD
+362 LKLNERVPDANE
-374 TKSIGIT
+374 TKSIDIT
-381 LPLRYENYVSA
+381 IPLRYDDYVS
-392 DGSYNF
+392 DGKNEF
-398 TDKKTIEKAILLM
+398 TDKKIIEKAILLM

-422 TTDDNS
+422 TTDDGLS
-428 YSVTFI
+428 AVTFV

-446 ALVKKTDLEEF
+446 VLVKKADFDEF
-457 SKAVF
+457 SKALF
-462 ETAEFKKQLTPDE
+462 ASEEFKNQLAPDDKQVK
-475 SQVEAIY
+475 SIN
-482 WTYVNYGDSG
+482 WTYVHYDGTD
-492 GFNVQTKAQME
+492 FNVLTKAKIE
-503 KLLKTYSAEVNNI
+503 KLLKTYSAELKNVT
-516 SADEFVHGKVL
+516 ADEFANGNAV
-527 GSIEYEIPIQKN
+527 GSIEYEIPAEKSN
-539 DNFARPTRSFSYRRA
+539 GLMPVHSYIYRYS
-554 PVFESCTETLKLMEQ
+554 PVFESCSETVKLIKQ
-569 YRAEFEESV
+569 YRAEFEEAV

>member
-353 IVCMFKFDV
+353 VVCVFKFDV
-362 LKLNDRIPDAAD
+362 LKLNSRVPDANE
-374 TKSIGIT
+374 TKSIEIT
-381 LPLRYENYVSA
+381 YPLRYDDFVS
-392 DGSYNF
+392 DGTFKF
-398 TDKKTIEKAILLM
+398 TDKKIIEKAILLM

-416 AYNRGW
+416 AYGRGW
-422 TTDDNS
+422 TTDDGLS
-428 YSVTFI
+428 AVTFV

-446 ALVKKTDLEEF
+446 VLVKKADFDEF
-457 SKAVF
+457 SKALF
-462 ETAEFKKQLTPDE
+462 ASEEFKNQLAPDE

-578 KNADNGNEKS
+578 KNTDNGNEKS

>member
-1 MMHQKSLFN
+1 MTHQKSLFN

-71 VMMLTFAAA
+71 VMILTFAAA

-86 QFNYLYKQSSVIF
+86 QFNYLYKQNSVIF

-224 FPFWKVAVQEDAS
+224 FPFWKVAMTEDAS
-237 SALTVGMTAYL
+237 SALTAGMTAYL

-285 YYITIVLALGIGSL
+285 YYITIVLALGIGAL
-299 TGAAAYGSFGISYV
+299 TGTAAGGNFGISYI
-313 MYIVSAI
+313 MYILSAI

-342 SLGAVLLVITA
+342 SLGAVLLIITA
-353 IVCMFKFDV
+353 VVCVFKFDV
-362 LKLNDRIPDAAD
+362 LKLNERVPDANE
-374 TKSIGIT
+374 TKSIDIT
-381 LPLRYENYVSA
+381 IPLRYDDYVS
-392 DGSYNF
+392 DRKNEF
-398 TDKKTIEKAILLM
+398 TDKKIIEKAILLM

-422 TTDDNS
+422 TTDDGLS
-428 YSVTFI
+428 AVTFV

-446 ALVKKTDLEEF
+446 VLVKKADFDEF
-457 SKAVF
+457 SKALF
-462 ETAEFKKQLTPDE
+462 ASEEFKNQLAPDDKQVK
-475 SQVEAIY
+475 SIN
-482 WTYVNYGDSG
+482 WTYVHYDGTD
-492 GFNVQTKAQME
+492 FNVLTKAKIE
-503 KLLKTYSAEVNNI
+503 KLLKTYSAELKNVT
-516 SADEFVHGKVL
+516 ADEFANGNAV
-527 GSIEYEIPIQKN
+527 GSIEYEIPAEKSN
-539 DNFARPTRSFSYRRA
+539 GLMPVHSYIYRCS
-554 PVFESCTETLKLMEQ
+554 PVFESCSETVKLIKQ
-569 YRAEFEESV
+569 YRAEFEEAV